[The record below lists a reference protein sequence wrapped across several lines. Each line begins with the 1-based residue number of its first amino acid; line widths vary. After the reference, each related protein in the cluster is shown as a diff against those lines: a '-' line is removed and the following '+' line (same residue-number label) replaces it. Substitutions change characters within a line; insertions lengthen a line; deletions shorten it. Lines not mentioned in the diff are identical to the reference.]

1 MKIKAK
7 NFMSWKDLEFDVVN
21 GVTLIQGYNHDDDT
35 PEGSGKSAILNS
47 LSWGLYGKIPKD
59 AKVDDVIRKG
69 AKTCE
74 VKVEFD
80 SFIVVRSRKPND
92 LYIESAEGEVHKGKD
107 ARETQ
112 TMIEEL
118 VGLSFDTFCQSI
130 YFAQNYPN
138 KFITANQEDKGKI
151 LSEIQ
156 DLKQFDSARK
166 KVQEIIK
173 GLKPEILKAEKD
185 AEKFED
191 LLEVQ
196 EQVLEDTEGYIVK
209 FEEDKAS
216 RIESIQNTIDS
227 KMKNISYS
235 NEKYKE
241 KEEEREAID
250 LDEIAESLE
259 GLAALK
265 EKIENHAA
273 EFKVALKS
281 VEGKVR
287 EEKQHKQA
295 ISRMEIQINQTEKK
309 LERIKNKAPNIEEGM
324 GLTANMIEEQEQS
337 VADAKNHLENP
348 EPGPCPTCG
357 QDWEGDTSKL
367 EKLLKNEERQLASL
381 VNSMK
386 EHVEE
391 LEENGKEYDQVNKNL
406 KELKKELK
414 EAKAVSIEVPDVE
427 DIEDKLENCEKDLV
441 GVNNEIDEKKI
452 QIHDHKSIESEL
464 KSLARE
470 IESTEE
476 DIKDLTMDLEAEQ
489 AKEPTD
495 LKKKLSEVKKA
506 LKVLKKDKKGAETTL
521 SEHKKSL
528 NRLEVLKDGYREVK
542 VHVFQSVLN
551 ELTRKANHYLSELF
565 EVQVLI
571 KFDNQDMKI
580 DVTVTI
586 DGDPRPLGLYSGGQ
600 FRRICLA
607 VDLALSDI
615 TTTRKGNTL
624 DLRIFDEYMKD
635 LSESSMEKV
644 LRLLEN
650 LGGSTLLIEH
660 NSIFKSIVNNTFEV
674 ELVDG
679 ISKAS

>member
-1 MKIKAK
+1 MKIIAK
-7 NFMSWKDLEFDVVN
+7 NFMSWKDLEFDVAD

-35 PEGSGKSAILNS
+35 PEGSGKSAILNA
-47 LSWGLYGKIPKD
+47 LSWGLYGRIPKD
-59 AKVDDVIRKG
+59 AKIDDVIRDG
-69 AKTCE
+69 AKNCE
-74 VKVEFD
+74 VRVEFD
-80 SFIVVRSRKPND
+80 SFTVVRSRKPND
-92 LYIESAEGEVHKGKD
+92 LLILSNDEDVHKGKD

-118 VGLSFDTFCQSI
+118 VGLSFETFCQSI

-156 DLKQFDSARK
+156 DLKQFDAARK

-173 GLKPEILKAEKD
+173 ALKPEILKAEKD
-185 AEKFED
+185 AERFED
-191 LLEVQ
+191 LIEVQ
-196 EQVLEDTEGYIVK
+196 EQVLEDTKGYIEK
-209 FEEDKAS
+209 FEKDKEL
-216 RIESIQNTIDS
+216 RINSLNEAKNS
-227 KMKNISYS
+227 KFKSV
-235 NEKYKE
+235 EHLKERYKA

-250 LDEIAESLE
+250 LDEVAESLE
-259 GLAALK
+259 GLASLK
-265 EKIENHAA
+265 EKIENYVA
-273 EFKVALKS
+273 EYKVALKS

-287 EEKQHKQA
+287 EQKQHKQA
-295 ISRMEIQINQTEKK
+295 ISRMEIQLNQTEKK
-309 LERIKNKAPNIEEGM
+309 LERIKSKAPQIEFDM
-324 GLTANMIEEQEQS
+324 KRTAEMIEDQEKV
-337 VADAKNHLENP
+337 VAEARNHLENP

-357 QDWEGDTSKL
+357 QDWEGDTKKLQKLVKL
-367 EKLLKNEERQLASL
+367 EEENLQSL
-381 VNSMK
+381 VNTMAES
-386 EHVEE
+386 VED

-414 EAKAVSIEVPDVE
+414 EAKAISIEVPDVD
-427 DIEDKLENCEKDLV
+427 DIEEKLESCEKDLV
-441 GVNNEIDEKKI
+441 GVNNEIEDKKT
-452 QIHDHKSIESEL
+452 QLRDHKSIASEL
-464 KSLARE
+464 KALSE
-470 IESTEE
+470 QIESTEN
-476 DIKDLTMDLEAEQ
+476 DIGELILEAESEQ

-506 LKVLKKDKKGAETTL
+506 LKVLKADRKEAETTL
-521 SEHKKSL
+521 LEHKKSM

-551 ELTRKANHYLSELF
+551 ELTRKANHYLTELF
-565 EVQVLI
+565 EVPVLI

-586 DGDPRPLGLYSGGQ
+586 DGEPRPLGLYSGGQ

-660 NSIFKSIVNNTFEV
+660 NSVFKSIVNNTFEV
-674 ELVDG
+674 ELVNG
-679 ISKAS
+679 VSKAS